1 MKFRNIA
8 ILILFTIAATALAI
22 FAVGCSPSQDA
33 YNPETWDGAVVTF
46 SLEGGEYKNSKNAVE
61 YYFLLGEGETVRID
75 TPTGYSDKAVTRPD
89 YRLEEWCRT
98 RTPVMGDNGEVE
110 SYEYSD
116 PWNFETDVIRRG
128 DRITL
133 YANWSRLI
141 KFSYNVC
148 FKDDAGETVIIG
160 TYEVD
165 EGARFNDYSKYST
178 KVLQNTYKKTA
189 IPDEDGNMF
198 FDENDEPF
206 KDSYRH
212 PGGDE
217 DTAVNV
223 YVHCIDGIYS
233 LVYTPDE
240 LNAVQ
245 NTTHVYLAADIDFE
259 GKTLKSLNN
268 YRGIFKGNNKTV
280 KNFKLN
286 RGSAR
291 DGSYGNADIV
301 QDSAIEDGRLIC
313 ISIFGNAVGA
323 QISDVAF
330 ENVTIDVNASY
341 SGIDKVIVAPLFV
354 KMTEFEGNFVNP
366 ERRATSATNVSFDG
380 TVTVSKLHEGLNKE
394 QDVIIVT
401 DKMYY
406 VKDDASYIGDDCEFT
421 FVEVEAAVEALSIEL
436 YSEQFTRKKE
446 Y

>member
-1 MKFRNIA
+1 MKIRNIA
-8 ILILFTIAATALAI
+8 ILILFTIAAAALAI
-22 FAVGCSPSQDA
+22 FAAGCSPSQDA

-75 TPTGYSDKAVTRPD
+75 TPTGYSNKAITRPD
-89 YRLEEWCRT
+89 YRLDEWCKT
-98 RTPVMGDNGEVE
+98 RTPVLGDDGEVE

-116 PWNFETDVIRRG
+116 PWNFETDFVSRG

-148 FKDDAGETVIIG
+148 FRDEAGETVIIG

-189 IPDEDGNMF
+189 IPDDNGNIF
-198 FDENDEPF
+198 FDEEDKPWNEG
-206 KDSYRH
+206 YRH
-212 PGGDE
+212 EGGE
-217 DTAVNV
+217 VDTAVNV
-223 YVHCIDGIYS
+223 FVHCIDGIYS
-233 LVYTPDE
+233 LVYTPDD

-245 NTTHVYLAADIDFE
+245 NTSNVYLAADIDFE
-259 GKTLKSLNN
+259 GATLKSLNN
-268 YRGIFKGNNKTV
+268 YRGIFLGNNKTV
-280 KNFKLN
+280 KNFNLN
-286 RGSAR
+286 RGTAR

-323 QISDVAF
+323 KVSDVSF
-330 ENVTIDVNASY
+330 ENVSIDVNASY
-341 SGIDKVIVAPLFV
+341 NGIDKVIVAPLFV
-354 KMTEFEGNFVNP
+354 KMTEFQGNIVNP
-366 ERRATSATNVSFDG
+366 EKRATTATNVSFSG
-380 TVTVSKLHEGLNKE
+380 TVTVSKLHEGLDREN
-394 QDVIIVT
+394 DIIIVT
-401 DKMYY
+401 DKAYY
-406 VKDDASYIGDDCEFT
+406 KKDDASNIGDDCEVSLT
-421 FVEVEAAVEALSIEL
+421 EVAATPEAVSFEL